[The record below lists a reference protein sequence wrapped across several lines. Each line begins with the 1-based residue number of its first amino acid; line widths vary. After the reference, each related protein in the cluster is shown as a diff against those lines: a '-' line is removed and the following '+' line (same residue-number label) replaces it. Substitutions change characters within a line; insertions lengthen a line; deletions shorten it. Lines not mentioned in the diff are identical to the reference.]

1 MMPVADLQER
11 DFYLWAQAQAEALRS
26 HGVANV
32 IDRDAVAEEV
42 EEMGEREFRAA
53 EILLVRIIEHLHK
66 LRSTKYDDP
75 RLHWRKE
82 IVAFRSQLERRM
94 TPSIRAKL
102 HAELDR
108 IHERGALEAER
119 WLFHDDV
126 DFHPIDPGRR
136 WSLAELL
143 GEADG
148 PLPTLWNLKVQP

>member
-1 MMPVADLQER
+1 MPVADDLYER
-11 DFYLWAQAQAEALRS
+11 DFYLWTQAQAEARRS
-26 HGVANV
+26 RGAANV

-42 EEMGEREFRAA
+42 EDMGEREFRAA
-53 EILLVRIIEHLHK
+53 DSLLVRIIEHLHK
-66 LRSTKYDDP
+66 LRPTNYDDP

-82 IVAFRSQLERRM
+82 IVVFRSQLEQRM
-94 TPSIRAKL
+94 TPSIRANL
-102 HAELDR
+102 HAELDG

-119 WLFHDDV
+119 WLFQDEV

-143 GEADG
+143 GEADD